1 MIDVPGIHHTGGELW
16 SWRMG
21 CNGTGSGHR
30 LSTLLHMTYMPPIAY
45 MNSGLVTILRF
56 SGEGT
61 KNSHMVCSRAPNNEM
76 LALGCASG
84 IIKHRHMAY
93 DNLFR

>member
-1 MIDVPGIHHTGGELW
+1 MVDVPGIHHMGGELW
-16 SWRMG
+16 SWRME

-30 LSTLLHMTYMPPIAY
+30 LSTLLRMIYMPPTAY
-45 MNSGLVTILRF
+45 MNCGLAITLRF

-61 KNSHMVCSRAPNNEM
+61 KNSHMVCSRAPNNGM

-93 DNLFR
+93 DNLI